1 MVAMAAMPCVTGV
14 FMLVHRVFDRGH
26 VATVYP

>member
-1 MVAMAAMPCVTGV
+1 MVAVAAMALVTGV
-14 FMLVHRVFDRGH
+14 FVLVHRVFGRGH

>member
-1 MVAMAAMPCVTGV
+1 MVAVAAMPCVTGV
-14 FMLVHRVFDRGH
+14 FVLVHRVFGRGH

>member
-1 MVAMAAMPCVTGV
+1 MVAMAGMSRVTGV
-14 FMLVHRVFDRGH
+14 FVLVHRVFGRGH